1 VVATLPLFN
10 FRRLTMNRKF
20 AKYKCECGAK
30 KISKKAECKECA
42 VKKVVVKKKAPKKSK

>member
-10 FRRLTMNRKF
+10 LGETMNRKF
-20 AKYKCECGAK
+20 AKYVCKDCGAK

-42 VKKVVVKKKAPKKSK
+42 VKKVVTKKKAPKKSK

>member
-1 VVATLPLFN
+1 
-10 FRRLTMNRKF
+10 MNRKF

-42 VKKVVVKKKAPKKSK
+42 KAVPAPAPKKKATKKAK